1 MTKETPNVFL
11 QGDMIDLLPLNSEHA
26 SLYVKWEN
34 SPEVRVYARNS
45 IPITME
51 EMKKDLETQKEG
63 LKKEIVFEV
72 FHKEDKK
79 PIGYCVINDINYL
92 DCNAYFGLVIG
103 EKEYWGQ
110 NIATETARLLVK
122 YAFNEL
128 NLNKLYAKICT
139 LNTGSWRAA
148 EKNRFI
154 REGLFKKDAYIGGK
168 FLDTYV
174 YSLLREDWSNNVEN
188 E

>member
-1 MTKETPNVFL
+1 MTKETQNVFL
-11 QGDMIDLLPLNSEHA
+11 QGDIIDLLPLNSEHA

-51 EMKKDLETQKEG
+51 EMKKDLEPQKGG

-79 PIGYCVINDINYL
+79 PIGYYIINDINYL
-92 DCNAYFGLVIG
+92 DCNAYLGLVIG

-110 NIATETARLLVK
+110 NIATETTKLMVQ
-122 YAFNEL
+122 YAFREL
-128 NLNKLYAKICT
+128 NLNKLYAKMYTI
-139 LNTGSWRAA
+139 NMGSWRAA
-148 EKNRFI
+148 EMNGSQGKVY
-154 REGLFKKDAYIGGK
+154 LKKMPMLTGN
-168 FLDTYV
+168 L
-174 YSLLREDWSNNVEN
+174 
-188 E
+188 